1 MVKNCVGVEMK
12 QILIIMFLVATY
24 LYADDIVRK
33 PTEGGIDLNGTV
45 KTNSGFIG
53 KPDTKML
60 LAKKMLDVL
69 KRNVALKQVNI
80 KSAVV
85 FQGQE
90 RNYPRPFYKITNDY
104 ILLALKQLNNFDVRL
119 NEQKPRL
126 QIIGTPTSLKIS
138 KVTDQKMDE
147 LAQFYNADAIFVW
160 DMFKFE
166 GKMVL
171 LAKIIKT
178 STHELLWTLQVDE
191 NQIETAEAMKK
202 EFKRQYKIPKNS
214 YISLSAGTLYS
225 KHTYT
230 KKSSTKT
237 EVTNNHWLAD
247 MDFEYITTSSVD
259 PQLNFGVLYN
269 YQSFVISDYPE
280 SYHSVMV
287 DFRYQLNDYVE
298 PIYDLESGKVFID
311 RNRALYSVGV
321 SFGPTLVRSTDAKKN
336 KTSGTMK
343 VYFHSGI
350 TEKMEYKV
358 GVQFRA
364 NDNLAMKDNGDFT
377 KNTLETSVLSFYMS
391 VGYKFSI
398 EKE

>member
-1 MVKNCVGVEMK
+1 MK

-33 PTEGGIDLNGTV
+33 PIEGGIDLNGTV
-45 KTNSGFIG
+45 KTNSGFVG
-53 KPDTKML
+53 KPDTKMV

-69 KRNVALKQVNI
+69 KRNVALKQVKI
-80 KSAVV
+80 KSVVV

-104 ILLALKQLNNFDVRL
+104 ILLALKQLNSFDVRL
-119 NEQKPRL
+119 NDQKPRL

-160 DMFKFE
+160 DIFEFE

-178 STHELLWTLQVDE
+178 STHELLWTLQIDE
-191 NQIETAEAMKK
+191 NQIETAEAMQK
-202 EFKRQYKIPKNS
+202 EFKRQYKIPKSS
-214 YISLSAGTLYS
+214 YVTVSAGTLYS
-225 KHTYT
+225 SHTYT
-230 KKSSTKT
+230 KKSAVAT
-237 EVTNNHWLAD
+237 EKIKNHWLAD
-247 MDFEYITTSSVD
+247 MDMEYITTSSVN

-269 YQSFVISDYPE
+269 YQRFVISDYPE
-280 SYHSVMV
+280 SYHSFMV
-287 DFRYQLNDYVE
+287 DFRYQLNDYIE
-298 PIYDLESGKVFID
+298 PIYDLETGKVFID

-321 SFGPTLVRSTDAKKN
+321 SFGPTLVRSKEAKKS

-350 TEKMEYKV
+350 TEEMEYKI
-358 GVQFRA
+358 GVQFRS
-364 NDNLAMKDNGDFT
+364 NDNLVMKDDGDFT
-377 KNTLETSVLSFYMS
+377 KNTLKTSLLSFYMS
-391 VGYKFSI
+391 VGYKFSV